1 MENMNTEV
9 NETQVAPDVATAT
22 PAAAPELAAKP
33 DAKVVETIAQY
44 LLDKLTCCSTGTIQ
58 ERMELGVKQR
68 AVNEPTK
75 VRSMTLEVQDI
86 MSGISWYCREQDPSS
101 TVVPNNQLIRD
112 VAVKFNELILADK
125 GYSCLAYLHRQEV
138 KHVLAKGEMLS
149 PIVAMHEAAVFKPWV
164 YDKLTAYTIRVI
176 ENGVTKYHG
185 DTYLVKRKDDVQ
197 SANRDVFED
206 NKEFIVAYY
215 DPHVATIMASLITE
229 RLESEDKTFDV
240 DIVPVNLTFLNYY
253 KEDTIFQDKGISAYF
268 IPKNV
273 FAELPDDAV
282 IEVDRDYSDFD
293 LVENEHNVDLRLIA
307 SSTRTLIYAA
317 SGLKGREDAP
327 QVSQA
332 LYDVVLKVT
341 ETHQPPVFDRV
352 IDVAVF
358 GSDYT
363 LYYIVNDT
371 KVLTEDAINK
381 ETSVDDLLMLDN
393 RVREYIDDHGL
404 IYVTAHRLATDSSV
418 DFLPFKDGYYYL
430 NHAYLTHLLA
440 NTVPLTEVYHQR
452 QGNDYFVAI
461 TKSYGCDRDEAAD
474 IDMPFMRECYRLSVD
489 EVPEWLKLRDLTIP
503 YWKPTMNYF
512 HGALDISSYPVATD
526 EGKDYFTETY
536 MLCVPKDK
544 VKNTDDLM
552 AYLGNHP
559 YRDFVSVFSYAGG
572 DNVRDDDLWRKDYV
586 KDIER
591 LIKREIDFTDDV
603 MSVCSPITEVDEIMV
618 SEDIHG
624 NLYLTIVEPSG
635 LEG

>member
-1 MENMNTEV
+1 MENMEKEV
-9 NETQVAPDVATAT
+9 AQVAPELAAAS
-22 PAAAPELAAKP
+22 PHAAPELAAKP

-44 LLDKLTCCSTGTIQ
+44 LLDKLTCCSTGTIH

-75 VRSMTLEVQDI
+75 VRSMALEVQDI
-86 MSGISWYCREQDPSS
+86 MGGISWYCREQDPSS

-138 KHVLAKGEMLS
+138 KHVLAKGEMLA
-149 PIVAMHEAAVFKPWV
+149 PIVAMHEAATFKPWV
-164 YDKLTAYTIRVI
+164 YDKLVAYAIRVT
-176 ENGVTKYHG
+176 ENSVEKYHG
-185 DTYLVKRKDDVQ
+185 DTYPVKRKDDVQ
-197 SANRDVFED
+197 SANPDVFED

-215 DPHVATIMASLITE
+215 DPHVATIMTSLITE
-229 RLESEDKTFDV
+229 RMESEDKTVDI
-240 DIVPVNLTFLNYY
+240 DIVPVNLTFMRYY
-253 KEDTIFQDKGISAYF
+253 KEDTVFQDKGISAYF

-273 FAELPDDAV
+273 FAELPTDAV
-282 IEVDRDYSDFD
+282 IEVDGDYSECD
-293 LVENEHNVDLRLIA
+293 LVENEYNVDLRLVA
-307 SSTRTLIYAA
+307 KNTRTLIYAA

-332 LYDVVLKVT
+332 LYDVVLKAA
-341 ETHQPPVFDRV
+341 ELHHPPVFDRV

-381 ETSVDDLLMLDN
+381 ETSTDDLLILES
-393 RVREYIDDHGL
+393 RVREYIEDHGHV
-404 IYVTAHRLATDSSV
+404 YVTAHRLASDEFV
-418 DFLPFKDGYYYL
+418 DFLPFKNGYYYL

-440 NTVPLTEVYHQR
+440 NTVPLTETYHQR
-452 QGNDYFVAI
+452 QGNDYFVALSK
-461 TKSYGCDRDEAAD
+461 TYSFDRDEAVD
-474 IDMPFMRECYRLSVD
+474 TGMPLMRECYRLDVK
-489 EVPEWLKLRDLTIP
+489 EVAEWLKLRDLTISH
-503 YWKPTMNYF
+503 WKPSMEFF
-512 HGALDISSYPVATD
+512 HGALNINTYSVSAD
-526 EGKDYFTETY
+526 GKDKDYYTDTY

-544 VKNTDDLM
+544 VKNVDDLM
-552 AYLGNHP
+552 IYLGNHP
-559 YRDFVSVFSYAGG
+559 YRDLVGVFSYAVGE
-572 DNVRDDDLWRKDYV
+572 NVRGCDMWRNDYM

-591 LIKREIDFTDDV
+591 LTKCEIDFTDDV
-603 MSVCSPITEVDEIMV
+603 LSVCHSSDQPDEIMV

-624 NLYLTIVEPSG
+624 NLYLTVVELPG
-635 LEG
+635 LAG

>member
-1 MENMNTEV
+1 MENMKNEV
-9 NETQVAPDVATAT
+9 AQVAPEQA
-22 PAAAPELAAKP
+22 AAKP
-33 DAKVVETIAQY
+33 DTKVVETIAQY

-75 VRSMTLEVQDI
+75 VRSMSLEVQDI
-86 MSGISWYCREQDPSS
+86 MAGISWYCREQDPSS

-138 KHVLAKGEMLS
+138 KHVLAKGEMLA
-149 PIVAMHEAAVFKPWV
+149 PVVAMHEAATFKPWV
-164 YDKLTAYTIRVI
+164 YDKLVAYAIRVT
-176 ENGVTKYHG
+176 ENGVEKYHG
-185 DTYLVKRKDDVQ
+185 DTYSVKRKDDVQ
-197 SANRDVFED
+197 SANPDVFED
-206 NKEFIVAYY
+206 NEEFIVAYY
-215 DPHVATIMASLITE
+215 DPHVATIMTSLITE
-229 RLESEDKTFDV
+229 RLESEDKVFDI
-240 DIVPVNLTFLNYY
+240 DIVPVNLTFNRYY

-293 LVENEHNVDLRLIA
+293 LVENEYDVDLRLVA
-307 SSTRTLIYAA
+307 SNTRTLIYAA

-332 LYDVVLKVT
+332 LYDVVLKAT

-358 GSDYT
+358 GSEYT

-381 ETSVDDLLMLDN
+381 ETSTDELLILDS
-393 RVREYIDDHGL
+393 RVRKFIIDHDH
-404 IYVTAHRLATDSSV
+404 IYVTAHRLATEEHV

-430 NHAYLTHLLA
+430 NHAYLTHQLA
-440 NTVPLTEVYHQR
+440 SVQALSWTHYRR
-452 QGNDYFVAI
+452 QGTHHSRKGNDYFVALC
-461 TKSYGCDRDEAAD
+461 KSYGCDRDETVD
-474 IDMPFMRECYRLSVD
+474 NGLPLMRECYRLDVN
-489 EVPEWLKLRDLTIP
+489 EVAEWLKLRDLTIP
-503 YWKPTMNYF
+503 YWKPSMNYF
-512 HGALDISSYPVATD
+512 HGALEINTYPVSADGQDKEYYTNA
-526 EGKDYFTETY
+526 Y

-544 VKNTDDLM
+544 VKNVDDLM
-552 AYLGNHP
+552 IYLDNHP
-559 YRDFVSVFSYAGG
+559 YRDLISASSYAEWENAP
-572 DNVRDDDLWRKDYV
+572 DCDHWRKDYV

-591 LIKREIDFTDDV
+591 LIKREVDFTDDV
-603 MSVCSPITEVDEIMV
+603 LSVCHSSDRPDEIMV

-624 NLYLTIVEPSG
+624 NLYLTVVELLG
-635 LEG
+635 LTG

>member
-1 MENMNTEV
+1 MENMEKEV
-9 NETQVAPDVATAT
+9 AQIAPELAAAS
-22 PAAAPELAAKP
+22 PHAAPELAAKP

-75 VRSMTLEVQDI
+75 VRSMALEVQDI

-138 KHVLAKGEMLS
+138 KHVLAKGELLA
-149 PIVAMHEAAVFKPWV
+149 PIVAMHEAATFKPWV
-164 YDKLTAYTIRVI
+164 YDKLVAYAIRVT
-176 ENGVTKYHG
+176 ENDVEKYHG
-185 DTYLVKRKDDVQ
+185 DTYPVKRKDDVQ
-197 SANRDVFED
+197 SANRDVFEG

-229 RLESEDKTFDV
+229 RMESEDKTFDI
-240 DIVPVNLTFLNYY
+240 DIVPVNLTFMRYY
-253 KEDTIFQDKGISAYF
+253 KEGTVFQDKGISAYF

-273 FAELPDDAV
+273 FAELPTDAV
-282 IEVDRDYSDFD
+282 IEVDGDYGECN
-293 LVENEHNVDLRLIA
+293 LVENEYSVDLRLIA
-307 SSTRTLIYAA
+307 SNTRTLIYAA

-332 LYDVVLKVT
+332 LYDVVLKAA
-341 ETHQPPVFDRV
+341 ELHHPPVFDHV

-381 ETSVDDLLMLDN
+381 ETSTDELLILES
-393 RVREYIDDHGL
+393 RVREFIEDHGHV
-404 IYVTAHRLATDSSV
+404 YVTAHRLATEEYV

-430 NHAYLTHLLA
+430 NHAYLTHQLA
-440 NTVPLTEVYHQR
+440 SVQSLSWTYHSQR
-452 QGNDYFVAI
+452 GNDYFVALEK
-461 TKSYGCDRDEAAD
+461 THGCDRDEAVD
-474 IDMPFMRECYRLSVD
+474 TGMPLMRECYRLD
-489 EVPEWLKLRDLTIP
+489 IKEVAEWLKLRDLTIP
-503 YWKPTMNYF
+503 YWKPSMNYF
-512 HGALDISSYPVATD
+512 HGALDINTYPVTPD
-526 EGKDYFTETY
+526 GQDKEFFTNAY

-544 VKNTDDLM
+544 VKNADDLM
-552 AYLGNHP
+552 VYLDNHP
-559 YRDFVSVFSYAGG
+559 YRDLISVSSYAGWENAPEG
-572 DNVRDDDLWRKDYV
+572 DLWRKDYV

-603 MSVCSPITEVDEIMV
+603 LSVCHSSDQPDEIMV

-624 NLYLTIVEPSG
+624 NLYLTVVEFPG
-635 LEG
+635 LAG

>member
-1 MENMNTEV
+1 MENMKNEV
-9 NETQVAPDVATAT
+9 AQVAPEV
-22 PAAAPELAAKP
+22 AAKP
-33 DAKVVETIAQY
+33 DTKVVETIAQY
-44 LLDKLTCCSTGTIQ
+44 LLDRLTCCSTGTIQ
-58 ERMELGVKQR
+58 ERMDLGVKQR

-75 VRSMTLEVQDI
+75 VRSMALEVQDI
-86 MSGISWYCREQDPSS
+86 MGGISWYCREQDPSS

-138 KHVLAKGEMLS
+138 KHVLAKGEMLA
-149 PIVAMHEAAVFKPWV
+149 PIVAMHEAATFKPWV
-164 YDKLTAYTIRVI
+164 YDKLVAYAIRVT
-176 ENGVTKYHG
+176 ENGVEKYHG
-185 DTYLVKRKDDVQ
+185 DTYPVKRKDDVQ
-197 SANRDVFED
+197 SANPDVFED

-215 DPHVATIMASLITE
+215 DPHVATIMTSLITE
-229 RLESEDKTFDV
+229 RMESEDKTVDI
-240 DIVPVNLTFLNYY
+240 DIVPVNLTFMRYY
-253 KEDTIFQDKGISAYF
+253 KEDTVFQDKGISAYF

-293 LVENEHNVDLRLIA
+293 LIENEYNVDLRLVA
-307 SSTRTLIYAA
+307 SNTRTLIYAA

-332 LYDVVLKVT
+332 LYDVVLKAT

-381 ETSVDDLLMLDN
+381 EFSADQLLILES
-393 RVREYIDDHGL
+393 RVREYIDDHGML
-404 IYVTAHRLATDSSV
+404 YVTVHRLASDESV

-430 NHAYLTHLLA
+430 NHAYLTHLLDA
-440 NTVPLTEVYHQR
+440 MRPLSETHHSR
-452 QGNDYFVAI
+452 RGNDYFVANF
-461 TKSYGCDRDEAAD
+461 KSYSYDRDETVD
-474 IDMPFMRECYRLSVD
+474 VGGPLIRECYRLSVD
-489 EVPEWLKLRDLTIP
+489 EVPEWLKLRGLTLP
-503 YWKPTMNYF
+503 HWKPGMDYF
-512 HGALDISSYPVATD
+512 HGGLDVTGYPVVE
-526 EGKDYFTETY
+526 EGVDKNYHPNTYF
-536 MLCVPKDK
+536 LCVDMHHATHADK
-544 VKNTDDLM
+544 LFE
-552 AYLGNHP
+552 YLANHP
-559 YRDFVSVFSYAGG
+559 QRDYVSVLSYATSEEMGEY
-572 DNVRDDDLWRKDYV
+572 NVWRKDYV

-591 LIKREIDFTDDV
+591 LIKREIEFTDDISMIV
-603 MSVCSPITEVDEIMV
+603 PDDITIDEVIV

-624 NLYLTIVEPSG
+624 YLYLSIEELGYVG
-635 LEG
+635 

>member
-1 MENMNTEV
+1 MEKEV
-9 NETQVAPDVATAT
+9 AQVAPEVTAPKADT
-22 PAAAPELAAKP
+22 
-33 DAKVVETIAQY
+33 KVVETIAQY

-75 VRSMTLEVQDI
+75 VRSMALEVQDI
-86 MSGISWYCREQDPSS
+86 MAGIGWYCREQDPSS

-138 KHVLAKGEMLS
+138 KHVLAKGEMLA
-149 PIVAMHEAAVFKPWV
+149 PIVAMHETAILKPWV
-164 YDKLTAYTIRVI
+164 YDKLVAYAIRVT
-176 ENGVTKYHG
+176 ENGVEKYHG
-185 DTYLVKRKDDVQ
+185 DTYPVKHKDDVQ
-197 SANRDVFED
+197 SANPDVFED

-229 RLESEDKTFDV
+229 RMESEDKTVDI
-240 DIVPVNLTFLNYY
+240 DIVPVNLTFSRYH

-273 FAELPDDAV
+273 FAELPTDAV
-282 IEVDRDYSDFD
+282 IEVDGDYSECD
-293 LVENEHNVDLRLIA
+293 LVENEHNVDLRLVA
-307 SSTRTLIYAA
+307 KNTRALIYAA

-332 LYDVVLKVT
+332 LYDVVLKAA
-341 ETHQPPVFDRV
+341 ELHHPPVFDHV

-358 GSDYT
+358 GSEYT
-363 LYYIVNDT
+363 LYYIVHDT

-381 ETSVDDLLMLDN
+381 ETSTDDLLILES
-393 RVREYIDDHGL
+393 RVREYIEDHGHV
-404 IYVTAHRLATDSSV
+404 YVTAHRLATDGSV

-440 NTVPLTEVYHQR
+440 NTVPLTETYHQR
-452 QGNDYFVAI
+452 QGNDYFVALSK
-461 TKSYGCDRDEAAD
+461 TYRFDRDEAVD
-474 IDMPFMRECYRLSVD
+474 TGMPLMRECYRLDVK
-489 EVPEWLKLRDLTIP
+489 EVAEWLKLRDLTIP
-503 YWKPTMNYF
+503 HWKPSMEFF
-512 HGALDISSYPVATD
+512 HGALNINTYSVSAD
-526 EGKDYFTETY
+526 GKDKDYYTDTY

-544 VKNTDDLM
+544 VKNVDDLM
-552 AYLGNHP
+552 IYLGNHP
-559 YRDFVSVFSYAGG
+559 YRDLVGVFSYAVGE
-572 DNVRDDDLWRKDYV
+572 NVRGCDMWRNDYM

-603 MSVCSPITEVDEIMV
+603 LSVCHSSDQPDEIMV
-618 SEDIHG
+618 SEDVHG
-624 NLYLTIVEPSG
+624 NLYLTVVELPG
-635 LEG
+635 LGG